1 MQYKGAVINSASFA
15 DLSCTVLSGDLAEVG
30 GLVGLNN
37 RGLVANSYAVCSVY
51 GSGSRENGNEGM
63 AVVSALVAC
72 NAGTVV
78 NCYGSGDTTTKEYST
93 YVGMASGWVTGIG
106 KTYLCWYD
114 LDSTMLIG
122 KDTSTPQLVRP
133 VESIGTK
140 VSSGVNDEGDQY
152 TGGLVDRMTGYDAA
166 GYAAIA
172 AALNANFA
180 AFPADIMVYGLS
192 ADALRTWTY
201 DAARKLVVPGAD
213 AASVTYVQPACEKVT
228 KPELKLLDGVWYGRD
243 ADKTTVV
250 KITVADGEIT
260 ETAVVSGESSG
271 AAYDAALAKAEY
283 KATYGDFS
291 TYDAA
296 DPTKFAGG
304 SGTQADPYCIA
315 TEAQLR
321 YLAES
326 INADVDW
333 CGAYFLQ
340 TEDIARSAA
349 TMTAAITRSPV
360 CASAAR
366 TRPPTRWLPVSSA

>member
-1 MQYKGAVINSASFA
+1 MWACSISASFA

-180 AFPADIMVYGLS
+180 AFPADITVYGLS

-201 DAARKLVVPGAD
+201 DADRKLVVPGAD
-213 AASVTYVQPACEKVT
+213 AASVTYVQPACEKVNT
-228 KPELKLLDGVWYGRD
+228 KACSPK
-243 ADKTTVV
+243 
-250 KITVADGEIT
+250 
-260 ETAVVSGESSG
+260 
-271 AAYDAALAKAEY
+271 
-283 KATYGDFS
+283 S
-291 TYDAA
+291 TRSTRASA
-296 DPTKFAGG
+296 P
-304 SGTQADPYCIA
+304 P
-315 TEAQLR
+315 L
-321 YLAES
+321 S
-326 INADVDW
+326 ISR
-333 CGAYFLQ
+333 
-340 TEDIARSAA
+340 TRTRRSRSAERRVRPRNPSA
-349 TMTAAITRSPV
+349 KTASR
-360 CASAAR
+360 AAEQ
-366 TRPPTRWLPVSSA
+366 PPSWSRRLFSCSILRRRSSAL